1 MLNQAGLQDT
11 EQEVYV
17 NRKEPDLELTSA
29 IMFNVLY
36 QQGKIYVLEFEGGY
50 KYVGLTCRELE
61 DRIKEHMSCLMKT
74 QAFKKTNR

>member
-1 MLNQAGLQDT
+1 
-11 EQEVYV
+11 
-17 NRKEPDLELTSA
+17 
-29 IMFNVLY
+29 MFNVLY